1 MNSLE
6 KALVIYC
13 TVVSFFCIAILIGYL
28 RLQNDMKN
36 LNKNQEIL
44 QQEIEEVDNFNIEM
58 WEDQIEINR
67 ILLGIPNET
76 Y

>member
-13 TVVSFFCIAILIGYL
+13 TVVSFFCVAVLIGYL
-28 RLQNDMKN
+28 RLEKDIKD
-36 LNKNQEIL
+36 LNKNQETL
-44 QQEIEEVDNFNIEM
+44 QKEIEEVDNFNIEM